1 MNDFERAEF
10 FVCLETEFPSPL
22 FEILKLRYIERYSI
36 GEICEA
42 LGFTSVRQFYNF
54 DRRID
59 RKRLRRLLDSFLSGR
74 SDDQG

>member
-22 FEILKLRYIERYSI
+22 FELLKFRYIERYSI
-36 GEICEA
+36 WETCEA
-42 LGFTSVRQFYNF
+42 LGLKSVRQFYNL

-59 RKRLRRLLDSFLSGR
+59 RKRLRRLLDSCINR
-74 SDDQG
+74 EV